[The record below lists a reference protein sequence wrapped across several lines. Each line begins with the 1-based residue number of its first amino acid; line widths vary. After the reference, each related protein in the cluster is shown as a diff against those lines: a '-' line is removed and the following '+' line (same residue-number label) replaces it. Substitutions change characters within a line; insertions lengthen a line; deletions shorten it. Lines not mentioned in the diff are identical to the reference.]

1 MASLLSGLALMALDV
16 PVNHLFELYDQFPAV
31 PSLVLSDLFVLILTG
46 AGLGLIS
53 AWYSAQLHLSTI
65 QPK

>member
-1 MASLLSGLALMALDV
+1 MASLLSGLALMTLNA
-16 PVNHLFELYDQFPAV
+16 PVNRLFELYDQVPTV
-31 PSLVLSDLFVLILTG
+31 PSLVPSDLFVLILMG

-53 AWYSAQLHLSTI
+53 AWYSAQLHLTRI